1 MIATMAEEHG
11 IDHCQIYPHAINAN
25 DFLRYLKA
33 LRAKHGKRPISLF
46 MDSLNVHKANKVKD
60 WY

>member
-1 MIATMAEEHG
+1 MTEEHG

-25 DFLRYLKA
+25 DFLSYLKA

-46 MDSLNVHKANKVKD
+46 MDRLNVHKANKVKE